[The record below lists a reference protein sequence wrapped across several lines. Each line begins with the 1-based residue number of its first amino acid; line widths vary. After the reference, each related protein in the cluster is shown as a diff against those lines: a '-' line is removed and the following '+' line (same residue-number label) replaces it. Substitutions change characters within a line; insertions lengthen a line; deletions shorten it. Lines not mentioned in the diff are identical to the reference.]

1 MLQPIQFLQTL
12 TQRILSPNEPEE
24 AEFWKY
30 AEPAGEEPDPLKRN
44 VLQWRRVISAVRN
57 PLEEFPGQA
66 VDVLGFVHRQ
76 PGDGDRQFT
85 IARHII
91 RCCLAD
97 TVPLGLVV
105 YSDRAHQ
112 FEANAWLRVKGRFA
126 MEMIQE
132 KPTLV
137 IVPSKLKPIREPQK
151 VYINGVF

>member
-97 TVPLGLVV
+97 TVPLGL
-105 YSDRAHQ
+105 
-112 FEANAWLRVKGRFA
+112 
-126 MEMIQE
+126 E